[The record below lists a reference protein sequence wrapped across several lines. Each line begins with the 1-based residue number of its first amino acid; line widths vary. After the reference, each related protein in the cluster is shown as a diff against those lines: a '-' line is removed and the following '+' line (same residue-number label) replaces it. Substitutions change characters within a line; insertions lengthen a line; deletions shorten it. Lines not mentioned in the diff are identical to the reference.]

1 MTLFGKTIIAIIV
14 LAILGIGAYTYATRP
29 VAAPSENLASE
40 QATTTAVDTDGG
52 AAASS
57 DGLSSASS
65 TATSTSQASV
75 ATYKIASG
83 TKAEFNIQEELR
95 GSPFLVVGTTADVA
109 GSVQV
114 DAAKPED
121 SVIGTIKINARTFK
135 TDSSNRDGA
144 IGRFILKS
152 EDAKN
157 EFVTFS
163 AKSISDVPA
172 DAAAKIAAGEQVS
185 FKITGDL
192 TITGITKTAVFD
204 AKFAMAKD
212 GKITGTAE
220 AKIKRSDF
228 KLVIPNIPFVAN
240 VPDEFLIKINAVL
253 VK

>member
-1 MTLFGKTIIAIIV
+1 MTLFGKTILAIII
-14 LAILGIGAYTYATRP
+14 LGILGIGAYVFATRP
-29 VAAPSENLASE
+29 VASPTVDLTNG
-40 QATTTAVDTDGG
+40 QATTTDAVVTPGN
-52 AAASS
+52 S
-57 DGLSSASS
+57 DGQPAASS
-65 TATSTSQASV
+65 TASTTGQASV
-75 ATYKIASG
+75 ATYKIATG

-114 DAAKPED
+114 DLAKPED

-152 EDAKN
+152 EDPAN
-157 EFVTFS
+157 EFITFA
-163 AKSISDVPA
+163 AKSISKIPA
-172 DAAAKIAAGEQVS
+172 DAAQRIASNQPVT

-192 TITGITKTAVFD
+192 MITGITKSTTFD
-204 AKFAMAKD
+204 ATFTAGKD

-228 KLVIPNIPFVAN
+228 KLVIPNIPFVAK